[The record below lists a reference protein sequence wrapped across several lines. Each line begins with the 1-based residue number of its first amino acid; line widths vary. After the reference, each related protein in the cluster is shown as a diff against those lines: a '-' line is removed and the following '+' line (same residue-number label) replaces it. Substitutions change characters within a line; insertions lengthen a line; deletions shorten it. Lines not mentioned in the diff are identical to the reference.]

1 MSKPHVLLAVILAL
15 GLSTAAIGAEKRGGT
30 EAPTTNMQ
38 VLLETIRANRKALVA
53 VNLGLSADEA
63 AKFWPVYDRYQQE
76 MNPIGDRL
84 SALIE
89 DYTANFRTLSN
100 EKAMQLIED
109 YLAAEADRIKVR
121 RTYVAEFAKILP
133 GRTVARFYQIE
144 NKMDAVLR
152 YDLAAAIPVVEEP
165 TGTPAK

>member
-1 MSKPHVLLAVILAL
+1 MSKPHVLLAVILGL
-15 GLSTAAIGAEKRGGT
+15 GLSTAAIGADKPGGT
-30 EAPTTNMQ
+30 APTTDMP

-76 MNPIGDRL
+76 MNPVGDRL

-100 EKAMQLIED
+100 EKALQLIED

-121 RTYVAEFAKILP
+121 RAYVAEFAKILP

-152 YDLAAAIPVVEEP
+152 YDLAAAIPVIEEP
-165 TGTPAK
+165 TSAPAK